1 MIHNDVL
8 NQLQYLI
15 KTSAPPL
22 LEVAEHPAE
31 TAEWVPGQKLQ
42 ATVLAS
48 LPNGRFNVVVSDLF
62 LEMNLP
68 KNTQPGEK
76 LDLTFISNQPRL
88 TFALSQDV
96 ETAAQTR
103 SSVLLS
109 DTSKFLGGLLQKL
122 STLAEGQTSPLS
134 KTAPLLTAAGPE
146 STKELAVVL
155 QKTLTQ
161 SGLFYESHQAQWVS
175 GQRSLQELLQEP
187 QGKLSPG
194 VLVPNDDGLAQTSVA
209 AQNTQASQA
218 LQTIPPPPR
227 DTQAP
232 QIPQTI
238 PPPPRDAQAPQV
250 TPPLVAAGDDKALIH
265 ASAHD
270 EQGIHPQT
278 LPLVQQQLNAL
289 DNRQLVWQGP
299 IWPGQEM
306 RWEIE
311 ERPTRNPEGMEIPAW
326 QTTLRLQLPQL
337 GDVNAVMS
345 LSPLGIK
352 IHLNVDTEA
361 TGIRLKAARPA
372 LLKSFEAAGLR
383 LSGVTVEPHGA
394 S

>member
-42 ATVLAS
+42 ASVLAA
-48 LPNGRFNVVVSDLF
+48 LPNGRFNVLVSDLF
-62 LEMNLP
+62 LELNLP

-76 LDLTFISNQPRL
+76 LDLTFITNQPRL
-88 TFALSQDV
+88 TFALTKDV

-109 DTSKFLGGLLQKL
+109 DTAKFLGGLLQKL
-122 STLAEGQTSPLS
+122 STLAQGQTSPLS
-134 KTAPLLTAAGPE
+134 KSAPLLTAAGPE
-146 STKELAVVL
+146 STKDLAVVL

-161 SGLFYESHQAQWVS
+161 SGLFYESHQAQWVT
-175 GQRSLQELLQEP
+175 GQRSLHELLQEP
-187 QGKLSPG
+187 QGRLSPN
-194 VLVPNDDGLAQTSVA
+194 LTASNNDGLAQSRLTAQTNQTSQAPPASHAV
-209 AQNTQASQA
+209 QNTASVLTSLGA
-218 LQTIPPPPR
+218 EKMLIP
-227 DTQAP
+227 
-232 QIPQTI
+232 IS
-238 PPPPRDAQAPQV
+238 AQA
-250 TPPLVAAGDDKALIH
+250 D
-265 ASAHD
+265 
-270 EQGIHPQT
+270 QGVHPQT

-289 DNRQLVWQGP
+289 DNRQLVWQGLV
-299 IWPGQEM
+299 WPGQEM

-311 ERPTRNPEGMEIPAW
+311 ERPARDPDGIEIPAW
-326 QTTLRLQLPQL
+326 QTTLRLQMPQL

-352 IHLNVDTEA
+352 IHLNVDTEE
-361 TGIRLKAARPA
+361 TGKRLKAARPA
-372 LLKSFEAAGLR
+372 LLQSFEAAGLR
-383 LSGVTVEPHGA
+383 LSGVTVDQHEPT
-394 S
+394 

>member
-1 MIHNDVL
+1 MIHNDIL

-48 LPNGRFNVVVSDLF
+48 LPNGRFNVLVSDLF

-96 ETAAQTR
+96 ETAAQTH

-109 DTSKFLGGLLQKL
+109 DTAKFLGGLLQKL
-122 STLAEGQTSPLS
+122 STLAEGQTSPLTKS
-134 KTAPLLTAAGPE
+134 APLLTAAGPE
-146 STKELAVVL
+146 STKEFAVVL

-187 QGKLSPG
+187 QAKLSPS
-194 VLVPNDDGLAQTSVA
+194 VLVANDDSQNQVRA
-209 AQNTQASQA
+209 APQNSQA
-218 LQTIPPPPR
+218 PHALPN
-227 DTQAP
+227 
-232 QIPQTI
+232 
-238 PPPPRDAQAPQV
+238 
-250 TPPLVAAGDDKALIH
+250 TPSPLAAAADDKTVIRAPIH
-265 ASAHD
+265 A
-270 EQGIHPQT
+270 EQGVHPQT

-289 DNRQLVWQGP
+289 DNHQLIWQGQV
-299 IWPGQEM
+299 WPGQDM

-311 ERPTRNPEGMEIPAW
+311 ERPARDHEGREIPAW

-345 LSPLGIK
+345 LSPSGIQ

-361 TGIRLKAARPA
+361 TGSRLKSARPA
-372 LLKSFEAAGLR
+372 LLRSFEAAGLR
-383 LSGVTVEPHGA
+383 LSGVTVEQHGA
-394 S
+394 T